1 MSIDFSL
8 DEQGI
13 ALITI
18 NRPEK
23 RNAMD
28 AEHYQGLSDAWTRV
42 RDDTAVRVAIITG
55 AGDKAFSAG
64 ADLKSWIGREVDPG
78 ELWLTQK
85 GQLLNR
91 GLEVWKP
98 VIAAV
103 NGACIGGGTTLLLA
117 TDIRISV
124 PDATFGLSEVK
135 RGVIAGNGG
144 TQRIIRQLPY
154 CIAMKML
161 MTGDAISA
169 QNAERWG
176 LINEI
181 VERDNCCRSRTTT
194 RDALQRTDHLLYRLP
209 KNSRYE
215 VRRWNSRRACD
226 SSSLPVGSCSRQKT
240 SRKVGPHSPKSVP
253 RNSKADNA
261 LATQGHY
268 RTGSDPD
275 L

>member
-8 DEQGI
+8 DEKGI

-154 CIAMKML
+154 CIAMNML

-181 VERDNCCRSRTTT
+181 VERDQ
-194 RDALQRTDHLLYRLP
+194 L
-209 KNSRYE
+209 
-215 VRRWNSRRACD
+215 
-226 SSSLPVGSCSRQKT
+226 LPVAYDYARRIAANGPLAVQASKELAIRGAEMELAAGLRMEQFT
-240 SRKVGPHSPKSVP
+240 SRILQQTEDVEEGRAAFAEKRPPQFKG
-253 RNSKADNA
+253 R
-261 LATQGHY
+261 
-268 RTGSDPD
+268 
-275 L
+275 